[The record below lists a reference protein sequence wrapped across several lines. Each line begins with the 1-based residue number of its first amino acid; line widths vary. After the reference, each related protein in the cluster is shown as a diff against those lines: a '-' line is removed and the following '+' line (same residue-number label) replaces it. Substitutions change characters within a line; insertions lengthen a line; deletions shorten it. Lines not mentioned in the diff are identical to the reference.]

1 MKRKD
6 FLFII
11 SSFVCWRILLFIF
24 LGFAIKFLPLQQHYI
39 GGGIERYLKNP
50 WFWTWA
56 NFDGENYLSIAK
68 YGYLF
73 VGQAFF
79 PLYSLIIRF
88 FGSGMW
94 AGLLISNLSFLIALI
109 GLYKLIK
116 LDYSEKITR
125 LSILLLLLFPTSFY
139 FGSVY
144 TESLFLAFVVWSYY
158 AGRKEKWLI
167 TGILGAFASA
177 TRVIGVILLPS
188 LLIGL
193 LIKKK
198 KLEVKHWPL
207 ILIPLGIIFYM
218 IYLGRFSGDFLAFI
232 HAQVSVGEQRSSTL
246 IILPQVFYRYL
257 FRIIPNLN
265 FNYLP
270 IVFTTF
276 LELGSALL
284 FLILSVY
291 SFWKLKLSYALF
303 LSLGYLI
310 PTLTGSFSSLP
321 RYVLV
326 LFPGFILLALWT
338 EKLSRPFKIV
348 IYGILFI
355 SLAIASGL
363 FLRGYWVS

>member
-1 MKRKD
+1 MKKKD
-6 FLFII
+6 FLFIVLC
-11 SSFVCWRILLFIF
+11 FVSWRILLFVF
-24 LGFAIKFLPLQQHYI
+24 LFLAIRVLPLQQPFL
-39 GGGIERYLKNP
+39 GGGVERYLKNP
-50 WFWTWA
+50 WFWAWA
-56 NFDGENYLSIAK
+56 NFDGENYLSIAR

-79 PLYSLIIRF
+79 PLYPILIRF

-94 AGLLISNLSFLIALI
+94 AGLLISNLSFLVALI
-109 GLYKLIK
+109 GLYKLIR

-125 LSILLLLLFPTSFY
+125 LSILLLFLFPTSFY

-144 TESLFLAFVVWSYY
+144 TESSFLALVVWSYY
-158 AGRKEKWLI
+158 AARKEKWFI
-167 TGILGAFASA
+167 TGILGTFASA
-177 TRVIGVILLPS
+177 TRVIGSILLPV
-188 LLIGL
+188 LLIEI

-207 ILIPLGIIFYM
+207 ALIPLGIIFYM
-218 IYLGRFSGDFLAFI
+218 VYLWRFSGDPLAFI

-246 IILPQVFYRYL
+246 IILPQVFYRY
-257 FRIIPNLN
+257 FFKIIPNLN

-270 IVFTTF
+270 MVITTF
-276 LELGSALL
+276 LELGSGLL
-284 FLILSVY
+284 FLVLSVY

-321 RYVLV
+321 RYVVV
-326 LFPGFILLALWT
+326 LFPAFILLALWT

-355 SLAIASGL
+355 GLAVASAM